1 MGVVLLRGSSTT
13 AWESFSGSVLQTGGW
28 NTLSAQVAGGS
39 GVLRWRQAKKQL
51 QRLPSG
57 QQISHI
63 SGSSTCCFCFQTQT
77 DPEELFLH
85 YLDSVFRQKSCEK
98 EQSLANNTKEA
109 GGFGCALGLGAC
121 TPSHMSATGTT
132 GTPGVFSWS
141 WNVRTQTASQA
152 ITYGC
157 YLIPIINK
165 QSIIWKQEVW
175 ENL

>member
-1 MGVVLLRGSSTT
+1 MWGEVNAISSTRWKIYSPPI
-13 AWESFSGSVLQTGGW
+13 AGSCSQNEMQGLKMFIRQRGVWGW
-28 NTLSAQVAGGS
+28 FCLEVAAQQLGRVSQGLFCKQVVEIQVAGGS

-85 YLDSVFRQKSCEK
+85 YLDSAFRQKSCEK

-109 GGFGCALGLGAC
+109 GRYGCALGLGAC
-121 TPSHMSATGTT
+121 TPSPMSATGTT

-141 WNVRTQTASQA
+141 
-152 ITYGC
+152 
-157 YLIPIINK
+157 
-165 QSIIWKQEVW
+165 
-175 ENL
+175 